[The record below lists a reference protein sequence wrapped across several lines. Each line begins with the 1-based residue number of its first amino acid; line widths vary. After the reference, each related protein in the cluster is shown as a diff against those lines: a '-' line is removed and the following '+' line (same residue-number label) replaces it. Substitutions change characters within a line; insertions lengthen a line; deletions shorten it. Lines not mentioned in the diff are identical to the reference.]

1 MYDIKIINAKIRN
14 SSELVNIGIIKDKI
28 ADISVNLPVDAKK
41 IVDAKGDLVKE
52 LRLIHDKLLYLKL

>member
-28 ADISVNLPVDAKK
+28 ADIGVKLPVDAKK
-41 IVDAKGDLVKE
+41 IVDAKGNLFKE
-52 LRLIHDKLLYLKL
+52 LGFCRKNLI

>member
-28 ADISVNLPVDAKK
+28 ADISVILPVDAKK
-41 IVDAKGDLVKE
+41 IVDAKGNLVKE
-52 LRLIHDKLLYLKL
+52 LGLIN

>member
-28 ADISVNLPVDAKK
+28 ADISVKLPVDAKK
-41 IVDAKGDLVKE
+41 IVDAIRSIRPFMLSDALFH
-52 LRLIHDKLLYLKL
+52 L